1 MSETGLPLFVY
12 GTLRPGEAAAS
23 LLVGVVE
30 RVEPATARGRHLQV
44 SETYPAVIF
53 DEAGDDVTGEL
64 MWLRADRDEEVL
76 ARLDTYEGVPH
87 LFRRVRV
94 TVTCGS
100 DKLDAYAY
108 EWAADSPAS

>member
-12 GTLRPGEAAAS
+12 GTLRPGEAAAP
-23 LLVGVVE
+23 LLLGVVE

-44 SETYPAVIF
+44 SESYPAVIF
-53 DEAGDDVTGEL
+53 DETGDVTGEL
-64 MWLRADRDEEVL
+64 MWLRADREEEVL

-87 LFRRVRV
+87 LFRRVRI

-100 DKLDAYAY
+100 DELDAYAY
-108 EWAADSPAS
+108 EWTGDSPAS